1 MKLVRAAAEEPL
13 EPGIESPGTESPGT
27 ESPGTGF
34 SPARQ
39 PHDQT
44 VHNFSPS
51 RALEAVGERWS
62 LLIMREA
69 VFRDVTRFSEF
80 ERRVGVERD
89 ILAARLDGFV
99 GAGLMTL
106 RSASG
111 PRGDGPRS
119 EQTRLS
125 AEPDAADDVEYVL
138 TRNGRNL
145 EPVIVALSTW
155 ADGWATSPATERALI
170 TAVPEL
176 VDELVFPSPA
186 LAEAG
191 ALFIEIS
198 LLGTFELRVSGTVVG
213 ALSVG
218 SQRLLAFLALHDRAV
233 ARIAMAGTMWPEV
246 SDERAGISLRSALS
260 RLDAATR
267 DAILSASPGLSLA
280 EAVVVDLRDGQALAR
295 RLLDSNGAPR
305 EVDLSPTA
313 VSLLSLELLPDWYDD
328 WVIAEA
334 EDWRQLRMSA
344 LEAQANLLTEA
355 GRLAEAAGAARAAMK
370 VEPLRESAHAS
381 LIRVHLAEGNQS
393 EALRVYERYR
403 SMLQSLLG
411 LEPTPLITSLV
422 EPIQRD

>member
-1 MKLVRAAAEEPL
+1 MKLVRAAAEEPQ
-13 EPGIESPGTESPGT
+13 EPSTQASGTE
-27 ESPGTGF
+27 F
-34 SPARQ
+34 SHAEQ
-39 PHDQT
+39 PSETT

-62 LLIMREA
+62 LLIIREA

-106 RSASG
+106 RPLVG
-111 PRGDGPRS
+111 LGG
-119 EQTRLS
+119 
-125 AEPDAADDVEYVL
+125 EPDFSGEIEYVL

-155 ADGWATSPATERALI
+155 ADGWAASPVTERVIVA
-170 TAVPEL
+170 AAPEL
-176 VDELVFPSPA
+176 VEAPVEQPRLYPSPVIA
-186 LAEAG
+186 DAG
-191 ALFIEIS
+191 ALLIEIS
-198 LLGTFELRVSGTVVG
+198 LLGAFELRVGGTVVG
-213 ALSVG
+213 GLSVG

-233 ARIAMAGTMWPEV
+233 ARIAMAGTMWPDV

-280 EAVVVDLRDGQALAR
+280 EAVIVDLRDGQALAR
-295 RLLDSNGAPR
+295 RLLQGDGAPL
-305 EVDLSPTA
+305 EADLSPIA
-313 VSLLSLELLPDWYDD
+313 VARLSLELLPDWYDD

-344 LEAQANLLTEA
+344 LEAQAILLTDA

-393 EALRVYERYR
+393 EALRVYDRYR
-403 SMLQSLLG
+403 SMLQSVLG
-411 LEPTPLITSLV
+411 LEPTNLITSLV
-422 EPIQRD
+422 EPIQRG